1 MISADDFVEVSPAF
15 AQEMRRI
22 APAAERERRARAYAN
37 GVDVAARIAE
47 AEARAASRVRQNL
60 VAALRSMLCDVD
72 VELVGHHDGTLRVV
86 NHRPDHPG
94 LITPAGRLFR
104 LRSAAVRLPYRP
116 LTAYERFLTARADEI
131 SARHGHESEPHI
143 LALVH
148 YHEVRAMLANRKD
161 AK

>member
-15 AQEMRRI
+15 AQEMRRVQRVTE
-22 APAAERERRARAYAN
+22 PERRARSVAN
-37 GVDVAARIAE
+37 GHAVAQARAEIEERARERGRAE
-47 AEARAASRVRQNL
+47 AFQL
-60 VAALRSMLCDVD
+60 LREKLRDLD
-72 VELVGHHDGTLRVV
+72 VEVDGSAMLPRVV

-94 LITPAGRLFR
+94 MITPACRLFR
-104 LRSAAVRLPYRP
+104 LRNATVRLPHRP
-116 LTAYERFLTARADEI
+116 LTRYERFLTARADEI

-148 YHEVRAMLANRKD
+148 YHEVRAMLAHRKD